1 MNPTAQ
7 HGTPAGDATLAIQA
21 LARKTGANVQELLT
35 LYALEA
41 LLERISRSPEA
52 DDFVLKGGVL
62 LAAFEARR
70 TTQDIDLQLT
80 GIARQAEVVAEK
92 IQAIARIEVDDG
104 VAFEQ
109 DSMVASVIRDSESYA
124 GVRVK
129 LTARLGRARLF
140 VGIDVNFG
148 DPIWPEPQRVQIPRL
163 VPLGQPPLEILGY
176 PVVMVLAEKI
186 STVMERGLVNSRWRD
201 FADIYVLSR
210 RQGID
215 AGELRR
221 ALGVVTEYRDV
232 RILTVFPL
240 LNGMQTSAQTHWMAW
255 RFRTSRTTDLPESF
269 AEVLDA
275 LSAFVDPLLSSD
287 VGGTWDPV
295 GGHWTNQDL
304 DKYPP
309 TPRI

>member
-1 MNPTAQ
+1 MNASAQ

-41 LLERISRSPEA
+41 LLERISRSPDA

-70 TTQDIDLQLT
+70 PTQDIDVQVSGLVS
-80 GIARQAEVVAEK
+80 RMDVVAEK
-92 IQAIARIEVDDG
+92 IRAIARIEVDDG
-104 VAFEQ
+104 VVFEE
-109 DSMVASVIRDSESYA
+109 DSMVVSVIRDSDEYS

-129 LTARLGRARLF
+129 LTASLGRARLF

-148 DPIWPEPQRVQIPRL
+148 DPIWPEPQRVRIPRL
-163 VPLGQPPLEILGY
+163 VALGQPVLEVLGY
-176 PVVMVLAEKI
+176 PMVMVLAEKI

-201 FADIYVLSR
+201 FADIYVLSHR
-210 RQGID
+210 HGIH
-215 AGELRR
+215 AGELRT
-221 ALGVVTEYRDV
+221 ALGVVTEYRGI
-232 RILTVFPL
+232 RLLSVFPL
-240 LNGMQTSAQTHWMAW
+240 LNGMQVIAQPHWVAW

-269 AEVLDA
+269 AEVLEA

-287 VGGTWDPV
+287 VKGTWDPV

-304 DKYPP
+304 GTHSPA
-309 TPRI
+309 PRF